1 MADIRLM
8 RPGAGEVQNIT
19 CAPEARFIF
28 DFPTDEATLSRSG
41 DNLVITFEDGA
52 TLQLENFYTAYSS
65 KNMPSFEVEGAEI
78 SGEDFF
84 TAMNE
89 PDLMPAAGPGGNAG
103 AQSNGNRFHSYV
115 NSELLGGLDRLGG
128 LDIGWNDG
136 GQDSELDGGGGGHV
150 DFGVTL
156 TGESGEVPD
165 PSIPV
170 IDDPTYPDQPGWDQ
184 TVTGRDV
191 LNVKESE
198 LDGAGSRSVDHG
210 SLLVDARDGVASIV
224 IDGVTVYEGTEPPV
238 LHADARVNTDEGY
251 LTNFRYSAATGR
263 LEYDY
268 VLTQA
273 TTEHKGEGKDSIA
286 HNFHVT
292 VTDTDGDTGTGL
304 ITVVIEDDVPLAAD
318 DAAGLEENES
328 VSGNVVTGEV
338 DTTGTEEGFVSV
350 GKDDYGADAPA
361 TTNGLVWNLD
371 SWGEKASYDAA
382 TETWTV
388 VTDYGT
394 ATLYADGSFKFE
406 ALKNAGLDEGVSAS
420 MNFDYTITDA
430 DGDSSSATLTV
441 TVTGDTQPVVTF
453 DKPGADSNAITVD
466 EALIPG
472 KGNAEHSD
480 SAAHAASGEGSFT
493 VNFKGESG
501 DVTLTYGKDESAQTV
516 TLRLEQGR
524 QTVAPSEGGNTL
536 IVNGVT
542 VTVTGAVYDA
552 ASREW
557 TVNYTYNLETG
568 QEHGND
574 ELIGDDDV
582 LSGTIDITV
591 KDDTDDTATGSLQVT
606 VHDDGPMVT
615 LVPTEYED
623 KNYFNTVSVSFG
635 ADNETG
641 VDSSL
646 AVKAYEVDADGQN
659 PRLITWTKGDGS
671 TSCGFDLSSLSQGE
685 WTSADGNIIVSRE
698 NGNFVFKIKEN
709 GTNADITVTATDA
722 DGDTDSKTLHLTAPD
737 SDSNEIIVDE
747 ALLSDGSI
755 VNSDKSAHAA
765 SGTGSFTVDLH
776 GEDGTVTLTYDTGE
790 NTGENTEKNLPTVTL
805 SLINN
810 DDFDLDSWLSS
821 KNMQDPM
828 RPNTFV
834 VNGVTV
840 TVTGATQQQD
850 DGPWQIEYTYELK
863 GEQAHTDKN
872 AVGAADD
879 LSGTIGITVTDATG
893 DTATGE
899 LTVTVHDD
907 GPVLNVLTE
916 SSSSDALNENTGP
929 FVVNLNGLHIG
940 ADMVNGTTPAKVTVA
955 VGGQTYAFTVSKITV
970 TDGYYYEFSPVQ
982 VEPDGSYT
990 PVFDSPVSITGNATN
1005 GYKLTYT
1012 RPATDKDDT
1021 TVKNY
1026 TFTVTVTDADG
1037 DSVSEN
1043 ITLTTKDRPDISFG
1057 TDKGRV
1063 EEAGVAGHFPA
1074 DGENANST
1082 VPGNDTASGTITL
1095 TDTDSAALTLTV
1107 TGNVQHTDNSETHD
1121 NTGDAQVS
1129 STSFGGN
1136 GFSLGTGGTLT
1147 LYLNADGELVT
1158 AAGLAENE
1166 DYYGTLTLDFSDGKT
1181 GSWNFTLNEGS
1192 DLVDSLKEGES
1203 FDITLNLTANDGTQN
1218 DRGYTSDEATLTI
1231 HIQGTN
1237 DMPVFTT
1244 ATANGKEF
1252 TVTTEHQVFGSV
1264 GDIVVTDEQQAPT
1277 DLATTIEGKLTATDP
1292 DDDNGAGSDV
1302 VADNHLIFTVTG
1314 LTGTDVGNVDA
1325 TGSYASYVSGSNY
1338 NNLVSRQ
1345 EGEVTSDSDDKGS
1358 FTQVTTTYGTLKV
1371 YADGSYTYT
1380 PTDTSKIG
1388 GDEYVIETFTVKVQD
1403 AHGSWDTQ
1411 TITITLRD
1419 EDNVITGGAEISQSL
1434 REEGVVGDDPS
1445 LGYTPGDDPNEH
1457 VTTQNG
1463 MAAPNNVLFT
1473 DADVN
1478 DSITLN
1484 FSNAVI
1490 TLPGKS
1496 TSTAITGVGTVT
1508 VGAFGS
1514 TSASTTLYLVA
1525 TKAGNTWDFSWS
1537 EANNGDVVGELVLSR
1552 GEHGEVTYSFAL
1564 DPANGIQTST
1574 DHDDNSG
1581 FLDQLDQGDVVNIE
1595 LPITARPEN
1604 DIDGSVVTST
1614 VDITITGTND
1624 RPLID
1629 SVVKV
1634 ENDGTETT
1642 ETELDTDDRGRSE
1655 VELDKTEI
1663 YDASSSDT
1671 SGDDSSSGDTS
1682 GHAPDFTG
1690 RVVAHDVDS
1699 DNGAG
1704 STEASGT
1711 EDNNLSFTLTGMTST
1726 GNASSIIGSTPVS
1739 EGSTDYVTIKTTY
1752 GTLTIDQ
1759 ATGKFTYTMDDPALE
1774 GGKPNAIME
1783 LGNGQS
1789 VTETYTVRVTDAH
1802 GSYSTT
1808 TITFTITGT
1817 NDRPILTSD
1826 ALEVHA
1832 AENNTPDITYH
1843 EDGVAHSTDQAE
1855 ASDPD
1860 KEDSVTFCFAT
1871 DKDAQTTAQS
1881 VDITAEQL
1889 LEAIK
1894 DTDNGA
1900 VFTSNGKNGDPD
1912 TLALLKA
1919 WLSANPTETVATL
1932 NITADGEL
1940 SLTLN
1945 QYSDFI
1951 EALNGEDSFTFDLSD
1966 ISNLQ
1971 VYAKDK
1977 GGLLSAESN
1986 DVKLVIHGTNDAYVV
2001 ISAQNP
2007 HVKES
2012 GVYREEGEIVG
2023 NTATTSQKGT
2033 DYGGEKE
2040 AAEGSFTLA
2049 GRDAGQVVFTV
2060 DGKSYE
2066 ETSTTL
2072 TKGESEFKVEFTTDT
2087 TSGDTA
2093 PSFMYVAGEY
2103 GYYKID
2109 LDSNMDADGTRTFTY
2124 EYHLYTESTPDEVK
2138 NLCIGADGNN
2148 DFADRLNAVNALP
2161 QGANVS
2167 DSVTIGV
2174 AVGEDT
2180 TDGVTLSAQV
2190 SGTNDKP
2197 VINGVEE
2204 VTTDTGKVALEET
2217 DTLDAL
2223 HDSKDSGMFFEPPS
2237 GEDGTGGP
2245 VLHIQVAEQNG
2256 YDFVGRI
2263 KGEDLDKAT
2272 EAAGGEDD
2280 GTHVVN
2286 YSFVL
2291 TDGSSQVWTI
2301 SKTDAG
2307 ESMAT
2312 SNYGYITIDNDG
2324 KFTLHLDE
2332 EAVKFLSEN
2341 KEFDLFQGLAVQCTD
2356 DLGATSQSVELHGTL
2371 LGKDDDATTTVVNP
2385 GMWENAQSAHDES
2398 RAPENPFPGSNG
2410 AGLVEHDSTQLKGYV
2425 TVHDPDTSDTIVQ
2438 KVTIKVADATYIVS
2452 FDDSGDVVS
2461 VADGDGDIL
2470 IDEDGKNVTTV
2481 QGDHGEFT
2489 FTFQDGDN
2497 NNEATLH
2504 YEYTVIDDEA
2514 LNKINA
2520 LNDGETYSVKYGSE
2534 KNPLPLENIKVSFIS
2549 QPENGVERPAGPA
2562 ATITI
2567 DVHGSNDAPEF
2578 TTVTIGDDKQT
2589 VTDDT
2594 SINGGEVGYQG
2605 SAEGVLDV
2613 IDPDDDKAVRPSE
2626 GGTTGGATGEGD
2638 GTDASGTGS
2647 TGGRLLQIGFLVYHD
2662 EEGNEVLV
2670 YGKTGTD
2677 GITEYYRM
2685 DGGEP
2690 LTDVT
2695 LAKLTFS
2702 QQADL
2707 EYGTIYVNDY
2717 GEYIYHR
2724 NPNASWPEG
2733 TKKESVFVT
2742 VMDQHGAMDSVEI
2755 DFTLTPA
2762 TGPGRLPD
2770 VSIEGVTMP
2779 GVTEPGENGE
2789 LVVAGEES
2797 GVVSSFDKNE
2807 EGQGGVEDIT
2817 LTVKCYKDDNG
2828 QYIPVY
2834 KDGNTWKTQ
2843 GGKVVT
2849 DADFTPTPIYGR
2861 LEETADGEYQW
2872 KYYTDKKF
2880 TTSVNADDMVSPSLD
2895 FRLSEIAEP
2904 AEHQT
2909 VYSLSTDYGTVYVD
2923 KETGELRFELD
2934 SRADAL
2940 NAGEVKEETVYL
2952 WVNGKTEEI
2961 TLTITGTGDPSEVTS
2976 TDVTADLSQ
2985 DVDHD
2990 DKVTSS
2996 AGTITIDDID
3006 NSDTVGIPASN
3017 EAFDTH
3023 TLTINNVQGNGA
3035 GGSVTVNGTS
3045 DNPTIIYVMK
3055 GLTADGK
3062 PGYVFTTTEPG
3073 DTTRDDYY
3081 GELAVWRTNND
3092 KYDYNFTAWA
3102 DTKAGKEIKPG
3113 DRLEFDFGVTVTDT
3127 SSKDSIQTTS
3137 DGSFTVT
3144 VVGKADAVEFE
3155 DDQAHINEE
3164 GMPGHVDDNG
3174 AFVPDGDAAS
3184 GALSVSGN
3192 LGVKDFDQSGYT
3204 VTASFNDSDYSSVVK
3219 GEYGTLILNNDG
3231 TYSYVLDYG
3240 KCQGLGEK
3248 DIVNDV
3254 FTVKVH
3260 NAAGDV
3266 EHYLTVNVHGVNDLP
3281 VVTVTPAL
3289 SVQEG
3294 LPSVEGKPNSDG
3306 TATGK
3311 VDAQDVDESD
3321 TLSFVIQGGDDKG
3334 NAVSVNTENGEATV
3348 YVVGER
3354 DEETGELTLSLS
3366 KTEPS
3371 DGSLVGTLTMD
3382 ASGNY
3387 TFTVADS
3394 AMAQS
3399 LNGGKSESITVNI
3412 GANDG
3417 HETVTK
3423 PVTITIHGTNEAPEV
3438 KTELQTSESTVMD
3451 TTPQDGSYS
3460 VTFTPAAPAT
3470 GEDGDGY
3477 TVTDADWGDELTYTF
3492 EQGGRYFT
3500 SSDAVISINDKE
3512 YPVSLSIDPDGTITM
3527 TYDEA
3532 VKDAIDALGKGET
3545 ATLNTEKSPI
3555 NLVVQDGFGGKTS
3568 SPLTLSVSGE
3578 NDDVVIHADQPTANI
3593 EIVDNVSPL
3602 PEGSFTFTD
3611 VDVND
3616 THTVALPK
3624 TVQVTLPGEE
3634 TAEATVENGVVKLGE
3649 IELGTIKINSV
3660 QDPADGKPGQVFY
3673 TFNPSREYLTSLGE
3687 GETTQ
3692 LDLMFTVS
3700 DANGLEDTTSVS
3712 VTLTGSNDVV
3722 SIDDDQSNLI
3732 QNDNGTYTGSLVFSD
3747 KDVSDTHTVT
3757 FEGLYA
3763 SEKGREG
3770 DALSVNPADLSEDS
3784 SVPVYDAEGVKIGTM
3799 KFDFVEGNN
3808 NQGNKLSYTFTPA
3821 DDLNSLTVG
3830 ENNVK
3835 FTVLVSDGEVTDS
3848 HSESLT
3854 LTNANDA
3861 VVIADGQLEGV
3872 TIDSA
3877 DKSAG
3882 GSFTFTDADVKDTH
3896 TVSSSVQV
3904 KLPDSEEAVSAQ
3916 VDGNGVV
3923 KLENG
3928 TVLGTLEVTRN
3939 NDSTGGE
3946 TGQVSY
3952 TFKPSSDYLT
3962 SLGKGESTQLDLTFS
3977 VSDGHTS
3984 KETTPVS
3991 VTLTGSND
3999 AVSISSGESSLT
4011 PNDDGTYTGS
4021 LVFSDKDVSDT
4032 HTVTFDKLFV
4042 GGDGDE
4048 HKPLSVNTADLSEN
4062 SSVSVYDEDGVLIGS
4077 MQFEFTK
4084 GDNNQNNKLSYT
4096 FTPVDPNS
4104 LPVGDHNVVFTV
4116 SVADES
4122 GTTDQVDEPYTITI
4136 TNENDEVNI
4145 SSGESSLTPNEDGA
4159 YTGSL
4164 VFSDADV
4171 TDTHTVTFEGL
4182 YGNGGEGES
4191 LKPLSVNTANLSDV
4205 DVYNA
4210 NGDPIGKMQFTFTK
4224 GENDTNTLSYTFNP
4238 EKLTENLSVEVSVS
4252 DGHKT
4257 ETAPTVNVTFN
4268 KPEKVEVSDVTEGSG
4283 DGSEAEEEQARVEQE
4298 NGLLTAAMVVSGLN
4312 GVLDASFDEPLFDAQ
4327 TDAPDVPEGQD
4338 VFAVD
4343 SLVLPDAPDAPAFA
4357 VADASA
4363 EHAAPQMFSL
4373 HADPAIPEATMHESA
4388 ADAPEASPADD
4399 ASSDA
4404 PDLISL
4410 LADNDPG
4417 TPEHGFLFGAPEGDV
4432 FSGSDGNDYMVGG
4445 EGSDAV
4451 MAGDGNDIVVY
4462 DGNDYLIDG
4471 GSGIDFIVSND
4482 DSLSLNKLLTESGR
4496 DGHTGPIV
4504 NGVEVL
4510 IKGDDA
4516 LSLTSMD
4523 QLSKDYGVTIGHD
4536 AQGNETLTLN
4546 ADQWH
4551 ANADGSFD
4559 YVGQPNVDLT
4569 LETSLTPVTHDD
4581 AADAAVQQQ
4590 VFILQNTQ
4598 G

>member
-318 DAAGLEENES
+318 DAAGLEENEI

-350 GKDDYGADAPA
+350 GKDDYGADAAAP
-361 TTNGLVWNLD
+361 TNGLVWNLD

-394 ATLYADGSFKFE
+394 ATLHADGSFTFD

-466 EALIPG
+466 EALLPG
-472 KGNAEHSD
+472 GNAGHSD
-480 SAAHAASGEGSFT
+480 SDAHEPEGEGSFT

-524 QTVAPSEGGNTL
+524 QEVVLSEDNTL

-552 ASREW
+552 ASGEW
-557 TVNYTYNLETG
+557 IVNYTYNLAAG
-568 QEHGND
+568 QDHGND
-574 ELIGDDDV
+574 KLIGDDDV

-635 ADNETG
+635 ADNDTD
-641 VDSSL
+641 DSSL

-671 TSCGFDLSSLSQGE
+671 TTTDLSSLSQGE
-685 WTSADGNIIVSRE
+685 WTSVDGNIIVSRE

-790 NTGENTEKNLPTVTL
+790 TTGENTEKNLPTVTL

-828 RPNTFV
+828 LPNTFV
-834 VNGVTV
+834 VKGVTV
-840 TVTGATQQQD
+840 TVTGATQQQPN
-850 DGPWQIEYTYELK
+850 GPWQIEYSYVLN
-863 GEQAHTDKN
+863 GEQAHPL
-872 AVGAADD
+872 GASDNDGGKIGADD
-879 LSGTIGITVTDATG
+879 SVSDSIGIRVTDATG
-893 DTATGE
+893 DTATGS

-907 GPVLNVLTE
+907 GPVLNGLSNSTGA
-916 SSSSDALNENTGP
+916 DAMLNESTGP
-929 FVVNLNGLHIG
+929 FVVSLDGFHTG

-955 VGGQTYAFTVSKITV
+955 VGGQTYTFTVSSGTH
-970 TDGYYYEFSPVQ
+970 GYVF
-982 VEPDGSYT
+982 T
-990 PVFDSPVSITGNATN
+990 PVAGQGNAVSIEHGEN
-1005 GYKLTYT
+1005 GYELHYT
-1012 RPATDKDDT
+1012 RPEGDVQSSGTSS
-1021 TVKNY
+1021 Y

-1057 TDKGRV
+1057 TTDDSVK
-1063 EEAGVAGHFPA
+1063 EAGVEGCEVPA
-1074 DGENANST
+1074 ESTSPDDPNAEVSGD
-1082 VPGNDTASGTITL
+1082 PEASGTITL
-1095 TDTDSAALTLTV
+1095 TDTDSTALTLTV
-1107 TGNVQHTDNSETHD
+1107 TGSVQHTDGHASGLPTPSL
-1121 NTGDAQVS
+1121 T
-1129 STSFGGN
+1129 TWN
-1136 GFSLGTGGTLT
+1136 GTTLSVAASRGGTLT

-1158 AAGLAENE
+1158 SQPS

-1181 GSWNFTLNEGS
+1181 GNWNFMLNEGS

-1203 FDITLNLTANDGTQN
+1203 FDITLKLKATDADDYSST
-1218 DRGYTSDEATLTI
+1218 EAALTI

-1237 DMPVFTT
+1237 DMPVFTS
-1244 ATANGKEF
+1244 E
-1252 TVTTEHQVFGSV
+1252 VTSV
-1264 GDIVVTDEQQAPT
+1264 GDIVVTDTVGGVDNVPNSISGT
-1277 DLATTIEGKLTATDP
+1277 LKATDA
-1292 DDDNGAGSDV
+1292 DADNGAGSDIASV
-1302 VADNHLIFTVTG
+1302 NDLTFTVAG
-1314 LTGTDVGNVDA
+1314 FNADASAVGKVSVGED
-1325 TGSYASYVSGSNY
+1325 GKISYTPYGESSAGWH
-1338 NNLVSRQ
+1338 NLVS
-1345 EGEVTSDSDDKGS
+1345 TSGTVKGPETDADGRKYTS
-1358 FTQVTTTYGTLKV
+1358 VTTQYGTLKV
-1371 YADGSYTYT
+1371 YTDGSYTYT
-1380 PTDTSKIG
+1380 PKDTSKIG
-1388 GDEYVIETFTVKVQD
+1388 GDEYVTETFVVRVTD
-1403 AHGSWDTQ
+1403 AHGSFSEK

-1419 EDNVITGGAEISQSL
+1419 ENNGITGGAEISQSL

-1445 LGYTPGDDPNEH
+1445 LGAPSKGANIYVPRSDGTAVNEG
-1457 VTTQNG
+1457 TTV
-1463 MAAPNNVLFT
+1463 PNNVLFT

-1478 DSITLN
+1478 DTVTLTIGGTDVSIRLAGGE
-1484 FSNAVI
+1484 FAS
-1490 TLPGKS
+1490 S
-1496 TSTAITGVGTVT
+1496 VGSIAEHSVT
-1508 VGAFGS
+1508 VGIVGS
-1514 TSASTTLYLVA
+1514 SSTVLYLVA
-1525 TKAGNTWDFSWS
+1525 TETSDGKWNFSWKGTTTT
-1537 EANNGDVVGELVLSR
+1537 NDDVVGKLTLSR
-1552 GEHGEVTYSFAL
+1552 EIDGDVSYSFAL
-1564 DPANGIQTST
+1564 DPKNTNKNIVS
-1574 DHDDNSG
+1574 DNSD
-1581 FLDQLDQGDVVNIE
+1581 FLDQLAQGDTVNIN
-1595 LPITARPEN
+1595 LGFTAGEA
-1604 DIDGSVVTST
+1604 TSH
-1614 VDITITGTND
+1614 VDLTITGTND
-1624 RPLID
+1624 QPVID
-1629 SVVKV
+1629 RVVKSG
-1634 ENDGTETT
+1634 ESGETT
-1642 ETELDTDDRGRSE
+1642 VNGG
-1655 VELDKTEI
+1655 KFGAIITEI
-1663 YDASSSDT
+1663 YGESQGNDADIS
-1671 SGDDSSSGDTS
+1671 
-1682 GHAPDFTG
+1682 G

-1704 STEASGT
+1704 STDGEGNA
-1711 EDNNLSFTLTGMTST
+1711 DNRLSFTVTTKPS
-1726 GNASSIIGSTPVS
+1726 GSTENHSSAP
-1739 EGSTDYVTIKTTY
+1739 E
-1752 GTLTIDQ
+1752 GTLTTIETAYGKLIINQD
-1759 ATGKFTYTMDDPALE
+1759 TGEFTYTMDDPELVD
-1774 GGKPNAIME
+1774 GKPNAIMA

-1808 TITFTITGT
+1808 TITFTIRGT
-1817 NDRPILTSD
+1817 NDRPILTSET
-1826 ALEVHA
+1826 LEVHA

-1843 EDGVAHSTDQAE
+1843 EDEVDHSTDQAH

-1860 KEDSVTFCFAT
+1860 VNDAAPTFCFALGNNDGSVT
-1871 DKDAQTTAQS
+1871 DPTQS
-1881 VDITAEQL
+1881 VAITAGEL
-1889 LEAIK
+1889 LSAVESKAEIF
-1894 DTDNGA
+1894 NGQ
-1900 VFTSNGKNGDPD
+1900 SS
-1912 TLALLKA
+1912 TLEILKA
-1919 WLSANPTETVATL
+1919 WLESAPEGETVATL
-1932 NITADGEL
+1932 NITADGKL

-1945 QYSDFI
+1945 QNSDFI
-1951 EALNGEDSFTFDLSD
+1951 EALNGEDSFTFNLSD

-1977 GGLLSAESN
+1977 GGLYSSASN
-1986 DVKLVIHGTNDAYVV
+1986 DVKLVIHGTDDAYVV
-2001 ISAQNP
+2001 TSAQNP

-2012 GVYREEGEIVG
+2012 GVYREKGQKDG
-2023 NTATTSQKGT
+2023 NTETIPDSGT
-2033 DYGGEKE
+2033 AYGQEKDS
-2040 AAEGSFTLA
+2040 AAGSFTLA

-2060 DGKSYE
+2060 KNNSYSE
-2066 ETSTTL
+2066 HSTTL
-2072 TKGESEFKVEFTTDT
+2072 TQGTAAVSDDVSVTF
-2087 TSGDTA
+2087 GDSSSATV
-2093 PSFMYVAGEY
+2093 MYVAGAY
-2103 GYYKID
+2103 GYYEIS
-2109 LDSNMDADGTRTFTY
+2109 LDSTMDAAGTRTFTY
-2124 EYHLYTESTPDEVK
+2124 EYHLYSGEYEELPEEVQSLLGTK
-2138 NLCIGADGNN
+2138 ETFSELLKD
-2148 DFADRLNAVNALP
+2148 VNALP

-2167 DSVTIGV
+2167 DSVTIDVTIG
-2174 AVGEDT
+2174 T
-2180 TDGVTLSAQV
+2180 TSSKFNLQASV
-2190 SGTNDKP
+2190 SGTNDRPEINELAVANPKNSDEVALGLGEP
-2197 VINGVEE
+2197 AEGSNSFMSLDGDTLSIQVDSDDGDTFVGSVVGIDPDQTNGSNAEGTRVINYSFTIAE
-2204 VTTDTGKVALEET
+2204 
-2217 DTLDAL
+2217 
-2223 HDSKDSGMFFEPPS
+2223 S
-2237 GEDGTGGP
+2237 GTGG
-2245 VLHIQVAEQNG
+2245 
-2256 YDFVGRI
+2256 
-2263 KGEDLDKAT
+2263 T
-2272 EAAGGEDD
+2272 
-2280 GTHVVN
+2280 
-2286 YSFVL
+2286 
-2291 TDGSSQVWTI
+2291 QVWTL
-2301 SKTDAG
+2301 SDDGQTLSS
-2307 ESMAT
+2307 E
-2312 SNYGYITIDNDG
+2312 YGHITIDNSG
-2324 KFTLHLDE
+2324 RFTLHINQ
-2332 EAVKFLSEN
+2332 EAIKSLGDGVELKDIFN
-2341 KEFDLFQGLAVQCTD
+2341 GLYVQCTD
-2356 DLGATSQSVELHGTL
+2356 DLGATSNRVELSGTL
-2371 LGKDDDATTTVVNP
+2371 LGRNDSAYLVSNTNN
-2385 GMWENAQSAHDES
+2385 GLWEADHSAHDNSLPPTAE
-2398 RAPENPFPGSNG
+2398 RPGG
-2410 AGLVEHDSTQLKGYV
+2410 AGIVEHSSSQLKGSLK
-2425 TVHDPDTSDTIVQ
+2425 VHDPDSSDTFDRS
-2438 KVTIKVADATYIVS
+2438 VTVTV
-2452 FDDSGDVVS
+2452 
-2461 VADGDGDIL
+2461 DG
-2470 IDEDGKNVTTV
+2470 NRYTVTF
-2481 QGDHGEFT
+2481 GDHGSVISVNNADGNPVTDVNGNPVIPGEHGT
-2489 FTFQDGDN
+2489 FGGLRLEITDN
-2497 NNEATLH
+2497 NATLH
-2504 YEYTVIDDEA
+2504 YEYTVTDAAAKED
-2514 LNKINA
+2514 INA
-2520 LNDGETYSVKYGSE
+2520 LNDGETYKDIYGSD
-2534 KNPLPLENIKVSFIS
+2534 LEDMTVSFTS
-2549 QPENGVERPAGPA
+2549 KNGDAVTG
-2562 ATITI
+2562 TLDTHITV
-2567 DVHGSNDAPEF
+2567 DVHGSNDAPVIKA
-2578 TTVTIGDDKQT
+2578 VTIGGTEID
-2589 VTDDT
+2589 VTDNGA
-2594 SINGGEVGYQG
+2594 INGGEVGYQG
-2605 SAEGVLDV
+2605 SAEGVITV
-2613 IDPDDDKAVRPSE
+2613 FDPDDDKAVRPSE
-2626 GGTTGGATGEGD
+2626 GDTTGGT
-2638 GTDASGTGS
+2638 SGTGA
-2647 TGGRLLQIGFLVYHD
+2647 TDGRLLQIGFLVYHD
-2662 EEGNEVLV
+2662 GQGNEVLV

-2677 GITEYYRM
+2677 GITRYYRM
-2685 DGGEP
+2685 DGGNLP
-2690 LTDVT
+2690 DNVT
-2695 LAKLTFS
+2695 LADLTFS

-2707 EYGTIYVNDY
+2707 AYGTIYVNDY
-2717 GEYIYHR
+2717 GEYIYSR
-2724 NPNASWPEG
+2724 NPNDTDASI
-2733 TKKESVFVT
+2733 ESVYVT
-2742 VMDQHGAMDSVEI
+2742 VKDQHGAMDSVKIE
-2755 DFTLTPA
+2755 FTNA
-2762 TGPGRLPD
+2762 EVIGDGGHLPD
-2770 VSIEGVTMP
+2770 VSISDVDVP
-2779 GVTEPGENGE
+2779 NLTEPSPDGG

-2797 GVVSSFDKNE
+2797 GVASSFD
-2807 EGQGGVEDIT
+2807 EGGNPGTLIVQCWQDGG
-2817 LTVKCYKDDNG
+2817 K
-2828 QYIPVY
+2828 YIPVY

-2843 GGKVVT
+2843 GGDTVE
-2849 DADFTPTPIYGR
+2849 ASGFEPTPIYAR
-2861 LEETADGEYQW
+2861 LENVNGEYQW
-2872 KYYTDKKF
+2872 KYYTDEEF
-2880 TTSVNADDMVSPSLD
+2880 TTSVDANDMVSPSLD
-2895 FRLSEIAEP
+2895 FRLTDDTENA
-2904 AEHQT
+2904 T
-2909 VYSLSTDYGTVYVD
+2909 FDNGVYSLSTDYGTVYVNKD
-2923 KETGELRFELD
+2923 TGELRFELD

-2940 NAGEVKEETVYL
+2940 SAGEVKEETVYL
-2952 WVNGKTEEI
+2952 WVNGKKQSV
-2961 TLTITGTGDPSEVTS
+2961 TLQVTGTGDASEVTS
-2976 TDVTADLSQ
+2976 TDLTAALAQADE
-2985 DVDHD
+2985 DGHVRVAD
-2990 DKVTSS
+2990 
-2996 AGTITIDDID
+2996 GTITVADID
-3006 NSDTVGIPASN
+3006 KNDEHNLVITGVDGQPIPVGDSG
-3017 EAFDTH
+3017 D
-3023 TLTINNVQGNGA
+3023 V
-3035 GGSVTVNGTS
+3035 V
-3045 DNPTIIYVMK
+3045 IYVMRDAN
-3055 GLTADGK
+3055 GSV
-3062 PGYVFTTTEPG
+3062 YYTTRQPG
-3073 DTTRDDYY
+3073 DNEQDCY
-3081 GELAVWRTNND
+3081 GKLTVSKTSDGNYSYSFD
-3092 KYDYNFTAWA
+3092 AWA

-3113 DRLEFDFGVTVTDT
+3113 HEKNFVFNVQVTD
-3127 SSKDSIQTTS
+3127 DSPEAEGDRESAFHDKTTS

-3144 VVGKADAVEFE
+3144 VVGKADAVEF
-3155 DDQAHINEE
+3155 DDSQAHINEE
-3164 GMPGHVDDNG
+3164 GVPGTVDEEGNVSFPG
-3174 AFVPDGDAAS
+3174 TAS

-3204 VTASFNDSDYSSVVK
+3204 VTASVNGSDYSSVVK
-3219 GEYGTLILNNDG
+3219 GQYGTLILNDDG

-3260 NAAGDV
+3260 NSAEDV
-3266 EHYLTVNVHGVNDLP
+3266 THTLTVTVHGVNDLP

-3294 LPSVEGKPNSDG
+3294 LPSVEGKPNSGG

-3321 TLSFVIQGGDDKG
+3321 TLSYGIMVDGEFVVAQPGAEGSSD
-3334 NAVSVNTENGEATV
+3334 APATV
-3348 YVVGER
+3348 YVVGTWG
-3354 DEETGELTLSLS
+3354 DDGELTLS
-3366 KTEPS
+3366 TTTQAP
-3371 DGSLVGTLTMD
+3371 DAQSLVGTLTMN
-3382 ASGNY
+3382 ASGEY

-3423 PVTITIHGTNEAPEV
+3423 PVTITIHGTNEAPEIESAL
-3438 KTELQTSESTVMD
+3438 TTSESTV
-3451 TTPQDGSYS
+3451 TTATEEGDSYS
-3460 VTFTPAAPAT
+3460 VTFSPAAPEA
-3470 GEDGDGY
+3470 GEVDDGY
-3477 TVTDADWGDELTYTF
+3477 TVTDADWGDTLTYTF

-3500 SSDAVISINDKE
+3500 SSDAVISINGKD
-3512 YPVSLSIDPDGTITM
+3512 YTVSLSIGADGTITM
-3527 TYDEA
+3527 TYDDD
-3532 VKDAIDALGKGET
+3532 VKNAIDALGEGET
-3545 ATLNTEKSPI
+3545 AKLTSQI

-3568 SPLTLSVSGE
+3568 SPLTISVSGE
-3578 NDDVVIHADQPTANI
+3578 NDAVVITADQNTANI
-3593 EIVDNVSPL
+3593 EIVDGATSL

-3616 THTVALPK
+3616 KHTVTLPTQ
-3624 TVQVTLPGEE
+3624 TVQVMLPNGE
-3634 TAEATVENGVVKLGE
+3634 TAQATVENGVVTLNDDAKTV
-3649 IELGTIKINSV
+3649 LGTLKIYPV
-3660 QDPADGKPGQVFY
+3660 QEPANGESGKVTY
-3673 TFNPSREYLTSLGE
+3673 TFEPISEYLTGLGT
-3687 GETTQ
+3687 GEEVK
-3692 LDLMFTVS
+3692 LDLTFTVTELN
-3700 DANGLEDTTSVS
+3700 NGVTVNTMDQAVTI
-3712 VTLTGSNDVV
+3712 TLTGSNDEVII
-3722 SIDDDQSNLI
+3722 S
-3732 QNDNGTYTGSLVFSD
+3732 SD
-3747 KDVSDTHTVT
+3747 
-3757 FEGLYA
+3757 
-3763 SEKGREG
+3763 
-3770 DALSVNPADLSEDS
+3770 
-3784 SVPVYDAEGVKIGTM
+3784 
-3799 KFDFVEGNN
+3799 
-3808 NQGNKLSYTFTPA
+3808 
-3821 DDLNSLTVG
+3821 
-3830 ENNVK
+3830 
-3835 FTVLVSDGEVTDS
+3835 
-3848 HSESLT
+3848 EST
-3854 LTNANDA
+3854 LTP
-3861 VVIADGQLEGV
+3861 
-3872 TIDSA
+3872 
-3877 DKSAG
+3877 DKNG
-3882 GSFTFTDADVKDTH
+3882 EYQGSFTFTDADVKDTH
-3896 TVSSSVQV
+3896 SVSSSVQV

-3916 VDGNGVV
+3916 VADNGVV
-3923 KLENG
+3923 TLDG

-3962 SLGKGESTQLDLTFS
+3962 SLGKGESTQLDLVFT
-3977 VSDGHTS
+3977 VSDGNGSEKTTS
-3984 KETTPVS
+3984 VS
-3991 VTLTGSND
+3991 VTLEGSND
-3999 AVSISSGESSLT
+3999 AVSISSDNFSTT
-4011 PNDDGTYTGS
+4011 PNEDGVYTGS

-4032 HTVTFDKLFV
+4032 HTVTFKGLYGN
-4042 GGDGDE
+4042 GGE
-4048 HKPLSVNTADLSEN
+4048 SKAFLSVDT
-4062 SSVSVYDEDGVLIGS
+4062 SSMPTDAVSVYDEDGVLIGT
-4077 MQFEFTK
+4077 MGFTFTK
-4084 GDNNQNNKLSYT
+4084 GENNQNNELTYT

-4104 LPVGDHNVVFTV
+4104 LPVGDHSVNFTV
-4116 SVADES
+4116 SVDDGNES
-4122 GTTDQVDEPYTITI
+4122 TDSVDEPYTITI

-4145 SSGESSLTPNEDGA
+4145 SSDDASLTPNNRVYE
-4159 YTGSL
+4159 GSL

-4182 YGNGGEGES
+4182 YGSENGTA
-4191 LKPLSVNTANLSDV
+4191 LSVNTAELSETSSSV
-4205 DVYNA
+4205 EVYNA
-4210 NGDPIGKMQFTFTK
+4210 EGGKIGTMEFDFVEGSNNQGNELTYTFTPDA
-4224 GENDTNTLSYTFNP
+4224 E
-4238 EKLTENLSVEVSVS
+4238 LTENLSAEVSVS
-4252 DGHKT
+4252 DGHET
-4257 ETAPTVNVTFN
+4257 EAAPAPTVNVTFN
-4268 KPEKVEVSDVTEGSG
+4268 KPDVPEGSG
-4283 DGSEAEEEQARVEQE
+4283 DGSEAEEEQTRMNQE

-4312 GVLDASFDEPLFDAQ
+4312 GVLDASFDAPLFDAQ

-4388 ADAPEASPADD
+4388 VDVPEASPADD

-4410 LADNDPG
+4410 LADSDPG

-4432 FSGSDGNDYMVGG
+4432 FSGSDGNDYMAGG
-4445 EGSDAV
+4445 DGSDAV

-4551 ANADGSFD
+4551 ANGDGSFD
-4559 YVGQPNVDLT
+4559 YVGQPGVDLT

>member
-224 IDGVTVYEGTEPPV
+224 IDGVMVYEGTEPPV

-318 DAAGLEENES
+318 DAAGLEENEI

-338 DTTGTEEGFVSV
+338 DTSGTVEGFVSV
-350 GKDDYGADAPA
+350 GTDDYGADAAAP
-361 TTNGLVWNLD
+361 TDGLVWNLD

-388 VTDYGT
+388 TTDYGT
-394 ATLYADGSFKFE
+394 ATLHADGSFTFD

-466 EALIPG
+466 EALLPG
-472 KGNAEHSD
+472 GNAGHSD
-480 SAAHAASGEGSFT
+480 SDAHEPEGEGSFT

-516 TLRLEQGR
+516 TLRLEQSQ

-542 VTVTGAVYDA
+542 VTVTGAEQQSDG
-552 ASREW
+552 SW
-557 TVNYTYNLETG
+557 TVNYTYNLAAG
-568 QEHGND
+568 QNHGND
-574 ELIGDDDV
+574 ERIGDDDV

-641 VDSSL
+641 GDSSL
-646 AVKAYEVDADGQN
+646 AVYAEDAAGN
-659 PRLITWTKGDGS
+659 VIEWTKVEDGTTGGS
-671 TSCGFDLSSLSQGE
+671 GSISRGSDLSRLPQGE
-685 WTSADGNIIVSRE
+685 SWTNGNIIVSRE

-709 GTNADITVTATDA
+709 GTNADIKVTATDA
-722 DGDTDSKTLHLTAPD
+722 DGDTDSKPLHLTAPD
-737 SDSNEIIVDE
+737 SGSSTIIVDE
-747 ALLSDGSI
+747 ALLSDGSGS
-755 VNSDKSAHAA
+755 VEQGGHGDGHAA
-765 SGTGSFTVDLH
+765 SGDTCTGSFTVDLH
-776 GEDGTVTLTYDTGE
+776 GEDGTVTLTYGTGE
-790 NTGENTEKNLPTVTL
+790 NAPTVTV
-805 SLINN
+805 SLINGVTFSN
-810 DDFDLDSWLSS
+810 DWLSNN
-821 KNMQDPM
+821 K
-828 RPNTFV
+828 TLT

-840 TVTGATQQQD
+840 EVTGATQQQPN
-850 DGPWQIEYTYELK
+850 GPWQIEYTYELK
-863 GEQAHTDKN
+863 GEQAHPL
-872 AVGAADD
+872 GASDNDGGKIGADD
-879 LSGTIGITVTDATG
+879 PVSDTIDITVTDATG

-929 FVVNLNGLHIG
+929 FVVNLNGFHTG

-955 VGGQTYAFTVSKITV
+955 VGGQTYTFTVSKITV
-970 TDGYYYEFSPVQ
+970 TDGYYYEF
-982 VEPDGSYT
+982 T
-990 PVFDSPVSITGNATN
+990 PEAGQDAAVSIEHGEN
-1005 GYKLTYT
+1005 GYELYYT
-1012 RPATDKDDT
+1012 RPEADKDDT

-1057 TDKGRV
+1057 DDLGSGRV
-1063 EEAGVAGHFPA
+1063 QEAGVEGCATPVDSTTPTNPNADVRGELAAG
-1074 DGENANST
+1074 
-1082 VPGNDTASGTITL
+1082 GTIKL
-1095 TDTDSAALTLTV
+1095 TDTDSDELTLTV
-1107 TGNVQHTDNSETHD
+1107 TGSVKHTPGESSEEESVP
-1121 NTGDAQVS
+1121 DAVS
-1129 STSFGGN
+1129 KATLSVAASSGGM
-1136 GFSLGTGGTLT
+1136 LT
-1147 LYLNADGELVT
+1147 LYLDADGKLVTETELV
-1158 AAGLAENE
+1158 ENE
-1166 DYYGTLTLDFSDGKT
+1166 DYYGTLTLDFSEGKE
-1181 GSWNFTLNEGS
+1181 GEWKFDLADNALVNSLN
-1192 DLVDSLKEGES
+1192 EGES
-1203 FDITLNLTANDGTQN
+1203 FDITLKLKANDKQSDGTQ
-1218 DRGYTSDEATLTI
+1218 DDPGYTSTEAALTI

-1244 ATANGKEF
+1244 ATANGKPLSI
-1252 TVTTEHQVFGSV
+1252 TEDKGFSSV
-1264 GDIVVTDEQQAPT
+1264 GDIEVTDGKNDGGESSGV
-1277 DLATTIEGKLTATDP
+1277 DVSSKIEGKLYAKDP
-1292 DDDNGAGSDV
+1292 DDDNGGGDPDASENG
-1302 VADNHLIFTVTG
+1302 LTFTVTG
-1314 LTGTDVGNVDA
+1314 FNADASAAGTVSMGTDGKI
-1325 TGSYASYVSGSNY
+1325 SYQPYDTSSADWL
-1338 NNLVSRQ
+1338 NLVSNSGIVKGPETDDNGRY
-1345 EGEVTSDSDDKGS
+1345 TS
-1358 FTQVTTTYGTLKV
+1358 VTTQYGTLKV
-1371 YADGSYTYT
+1371 YTDGSYTYT

-1388 GDEYVIETFTVKVQD
+1388 GDEYVTETFTVKVQD
-1403 AHGSWDTQ
+1403 AHGSFSEQ

-1419 EDNVITGGAEISQSL
+1419 EDNGITGGAEISQSL
-1434 REEGVVGDDPS
+1434 REEGVVGDDES
-1445 LGYTPGDDPNEH
+1445 LGYNPGDDPNEH
-1457 VTTQNG
+1457 VPTQNG
-1463 MAAPNNVLFT
+1463 TAAPNNVLFT

-1478 DSITLN
+1478 D
-1484 FSNAVI
+1484 
-1490 TLPGKS
+1490 
-1496 TSTAITGVGTVT
+1496 TVT
-1508 VGAFGS
+1508 LTFKGATIQLPNQGQAIAIGGIGTETGENSISLGAAGS
-1514 TSASTTLYLVA
+1514 RVMLYLVA
-1525 TKAGNTWDFSWS
+1525 TETNNGTWSFSWS
-1537 EANNGDVVGELVLSR
+1537 TDNNGDVVGKLTLSR
-1552 GEHGEVTYSFAL
+1552 GKNGDVTYSFAL
-1564 DPANGIQTST
+1564 DPNNKLSNTAT
-1574 DHDDNSG
+1574 DNSG
-1581 FLDQLDQGDVVNIE
+1581 FLDQLDQGDVVNID
-1595 LPITARPEN
+1595 LDLSAQGADSSVTAER
-1604 DIDGSVVTST
+1604 GLTL
-1614 VDITITGTND
+1614 TITGTND

-1642 ETELDTDDRGRSE
+1642 ETELDTDDQGRSD

-1671 SGDDSSSGDTS
+1671 SGDDSSSGETS
-1682 GHAPDFTG
+1682 DHAPDFTG

-1704 STEASGT
+1704 STEASGS
-1711 EDNNLSFTLTGMTST
+1711 EDNDLSFTLMDGTLTEVN
-1726 GNASSIIGSTPVS
+1726 GNKSPIDFS
-1739 EGSTDYVTIKTTY
+1739 EAGKAVTTENQYLEGYTTIETTY

-1759 ATGKFTYTMDDPALE
+1759 DTGEFTYTMDDPALE
-1774 GGKPNAIME
+1774 GGKPNAIMA
-1783 LGNGQS
+1783 LGDGQS

-1808 TITFTITGT
+1808 KITLTITGT

-1832 AENNTPDITYH
+1832 AENNTPDTNYH
-1843 EDGVAHSTDQAE
+1843 TDDLSTDWAH

-1860 KEDSVTFCFAT
+1860 KEDSVTFCFAENNNA
-1871 DKDAQTTAQS
+1871 DAEGQFQS

-1889 LEAIK
+1889 LEAINK
-1894 DTDNGA
+1894 NAEDESDGA

-1919 WLSANPTETVATL
+1919 WLSANPTEVVATL

-2001 ISAQNP
+2001 TSSGSPQ
-2007 HVKES
+2007 VKES
-2012 GVYREEGEIVG
+2012 GVYKGNDADGHLSGDLPTEGHPG
-2023 NTATTSQKGT
+2023 TA
-2033 DYGGEKE
+2033 YGQEQDS
-2040 AAEGSFTLA
+2040 ASGSFALA

-2060 DGKSYE
+2060 AGKSYE

-2072 TKGESEFKVEFTTDT
+2072 TKGDSVKKVEFTTDT
-2087 TSGDTA
+2087 SSGDTA

-2124 EYHLYTESTPDEVK
+2124 EYHLYTDSTPEEVRE
-2138 NLCIGADGNN
+2138 LCINAEGEN
-2148 DFADRLNAVNALP
+2148 DFTDRLNAVNALP

-2197 VINGVEE
+2197 VINGVEK
-2204 VTTDTGKVALEET
+2204 VTADTGKVALEESE
-2217 DTLDAL
+2217 TLTAL
-2223 HDSKDSGMFFEPPS
+2223 HDSKDSGMFFQQSS
-2237 GEDGTGGP
+2237 GEDGTDGP
-2245 VLHIQVAEQNG
+2245 VLHIQVAEKDG

-2263 KGEDLDKAT
+2263 DGT
-2272 EAAGGEDD
+2272 ENDSSIIAGGTEYSD
-2280 GTHVVN
+2280 GTTIVN
-2286 YSFVL
+2286 YVFVL
-2291 TDGSSQVWTI
+2291 DEVSSQVWTI
-2301 SKTDAG
+2301 SKSDDGSTT
-2307 ESMAT
+2307 AT
-2312 SNYGYITIDNDG
+2312 SDYGYITIDADG
-2324 KFTLHLDE
+2324 TFTLHIDAD
-2332 EAVKFLSEN
+2332 AVKDLGQDLPFNL
-2341 KEFDLFQGLAVQCTD
+2341 FDGLKVQCVD
-2356 DLGATSQSVELHGTL
+2356 DLGATSQEVDLHGTL
-2371 LGKDDDATTTVVNP
+2371 LGRDDAATTTVVNP

-2398 RAPENPFPGSNG
+2398 RAPENPFSESSTG
-2410 AGLVEHDSTQLKGYV
+2410 AGLVEDDNKTQLKGSIRIDDPDSTDRIAREV
-2425 TVHDPDTSDTIVQ
+2425 TV
-2438 KVTIKVADATYIVS
+2438 KVGDNTYTVA
-2452 FDDSGDVVS
+2452 FDENGQVVS
-2461 VADGDGDIL
+2461 VDG
-2470 IDEDGKNVTTV
+2470 EKSTTV
-2481 QGDHGEFT
+2481 QGAHGTFT
-2489 FTFQDGDN
+2489 FTFQY
-2497 NNEATLH
+2497 NEGKTNSATLH
-2504 YEYTVIDDEA
+2504 YTYVVNEDDETVRTE
-2514 LNKINA
+2514 INE

-2534 KNPLPLENIKVSFIS
+2534 KNPLPLENIKVSFTS
-2549 QPENGVERPAGPA
+2549 QHKTGEDNDGTPVYAEQGTSSDAHL
-2562 ATITI
+2562 TI
-2567 DVHGSNDAPEF
+2567 DVHGSNDAPVITQVQVGTAVFDEGAADDSLNPSEN
-2578 TTVTIGDDKQT
+2578 TEDSNGLSGGTVSYHGSATGTITASDVDNLPAPVGNTDQKGGVQYLRFGFLLY
-2589 VTDDT
+2589 TDD
-2594 SINGGEVGYQG
+2594 
-2605 SAEGVLDV
+2605 D
-2613 IDPDDDKAVRPSE
+2613 
-2626 GGTTGGATGEGD
+2626 
-2638 GTDASGTGS
+2638 
-2647 TGGRLLQIGFLVYHD
+2647 
-2662 EEGNEVLV
+2662 
-2670 YGKTGTD
+2670 GKTSVLYAQTGRD
-2677 GITEYYRM
+2677 GITQYCNAS
-2685 DGGEP
+2685 GEKV
-2690 LTDVT
+2690 DVD
-2695 LAKLTFS
+2695 LASDKLTFS
-2702 QQADL
+2702 NHATL
-2707 EYGTIYVNDY
+2707 EHGTIHINDY
-2717 GEYIYHR
+2717 GEYTYTR
-2724 NPNASWPEG
+2724 NPNDSNKA
-2733 TKKESVFVT
+2733 TDSVYIT
-2742 VMDQHGAMDSVEI
+2742 VQDENGAMDSVKI
-2755 DFTLTPA
+2755 DFDLADA
-2762 TGPGRLPD
+2762 TGPGHLPD

-2797 GVVSSFDKNE
+2797 GVVSSFD
-2807 EGQGGVEDIT
+2807 QGGVEGIT
-2817 LTVKCYKDDNG
+2817 LTVQCYYDEKQNK
-2828 QYIPVY
+2828 YIPVY
-2834 KDGNTWKTQ
+2834 EEGDSYYIAETGRPVPEGTKTTTLTGTLVKGDDGDYEWVYKDKN
-2843 GGKVVT
+2843 
-2849 DADFTPTPIYGR
+2849 
-2861 LEETADGEYQW
+2861 GEFV
-2872 KYYTDKKF
+2872 DSF
-2880 TTSVNADDMVSPSLD
+2880 EPSLD
-2895 FRLSEIAEP
+2895 FRLSE
-2904 AEHQT
+2904 AEHPSDTET

-2952 WVNGKTEEI
+2952 WVNGETEEI
-2961 TLTITGTGDPSEVTS
+2961 TLTITGTGDPSQVQ
-2976 TDVTADLSQ
+2976 ADNIT
-2985 DVDHD
+2985 VDMSGEGEITGD
-2990 DKVTSS
+2990 I
-2996 AGTITIDDID
+2996 TITDID
-3006 NSDTVGIPASN
+3006 NSDGTDGKVY
-3017 EAFDTH
+3017 DTH
-3023 TLTINNVQGNGA
+3023 TLTLIVMDENGQTTPVNVDTPLYVLKGE
-3035 GGSVTVNGTS
+3035 NGTFV
-3045 DNPTIIYVMK
+3045 Y
-3055 GLTADGK
+3055 
-3062 PGYVFTTTEPG
+3062 TTEEPVG
-3073 DTTRDDYY
+3073 NTDDYQKCY
-3081 GELAVWRTNND
+3081 GKLVVTQDDDGNFHHT
-3092 KYDYNFTAWA
+3092 FTAWE
-3102 DTKAGKEIKPG
+3102 DTEASKHLRPG
-3113 DRLEFDFGVTVTDT
+3113 EKVDFTFNIQVTDEST
-3127 SSKDSIQTTS
+3127 AEIPSGTEENYNDNTTT

-3144 VVGKADAVEFE
+3144 LVGKADKVEVKNSTNI
-3155 DDQAHINEE
+3155 INEE
-3164 GMPGHVDDNG
+3164 GQPGNVENG
-3174 AFVPDGDAAS
+3174 EFVPYSPGAS
-3184 GALSVSGN
+3184 GSLAVTGTVYKQDFDGAGFTVSG
-3192 LGVKDFDQSGYT
+3192 
-3204 VTASFNDSDYSSVVK
+3204 VK
-3219 GEYGTLILNNDG
+3219 GQVDADAFTGGKTVVEGDYGTLVLHSDGSYTYMLNYD
-3231 TYSYVLDYG
+3231 
-3240 KCQGLGEK
+3240 KCQSLSEGKQPVE
-3248 DIVNDV
+3248 N
-3254 FTVKVH
+3254 FTVQVS
-3260 NAAGDV
+3260 NSAGQSYADISITI
-3266 EHYLTVNVHGVNDLP
+3266 YGVNDLP

-3321 TLSFVIQGGDDKG
+3321 TLSYGIMVDDTFVFAQPGAEGSSD
-3334 NAVSVNTENGEATV
+3334 TPATV

-3354 DEETGELTLSLS
+3354 NEAGELTLSLS

-3371 DGSLVGTLTMD
+3371 DGSLVGTLTMN
-3382 ASGNY
+3382 ASGEY
-3387 TFTVADS
+3387 TFTVANS

-3417 HETVTK
+3417 HDTITK

-3438 KTELQTSESTVMD
+3438 SSSLQTSEDAMVEVTGGN
-3451 TTPQDGSYS
+3451 QI
-3460 VTFTPAAPAT
+3460 TFTPNDT
-3470 GEDGDGY
+3470 TSDSGY
-3477 TVTDADWGDELTYTF
+3477 TVTDADRGDTLTYTF

-3500 SSDAVISINDKE
+3500 SSDAVISINGKE

-3527 TYDEA
+3527 TYNDD
-3532 VKDAIDALGKGET
+3532 VKNAIDALGEGET
-3545 ATLNTEKSPI
+3545 ATLTSQI

-3578 NDDVVIHADQPTANI
+3578 NDAVVITADQSTANI
-3593 EIVDNVSPL
+3593 EIVDGAASSQ
-3602 PEGSFTFTD
+3602 EGSFTFTD
-3611 VDVND
+3611 VDAND
-3616 THTVALPK
+3616 THTVALPE
-3624 TVQVTLPGEE
+3624 TVQVTLPGENPQTAQVDTE
-3634 TAEATVENGVVKLGE
+3634 TGVVKLGE
-3649 IELGTIKINSV
+3649 IELGKLEVSLEKDSANGATGEVS
-3660 QDPADGKPGQVFY
+3660 Y
-3673 TFNPSREYLTSLGE
+3673 TFDPSREYLTGLGT
-3687 GETTQ
+3687 GEEVK
-3692 LDLMFTVS
+3692 LDLTFTVS
-3700 DANGLEDTTSVS
+3700 DGNGSDETTSVS
-3712 VTLTGSNDVV
+3712 VTLTGRND
-3722 SIDDDQSNLI
+3722 
-3732 QNDNGTYTGSLVFSD
+3732 
-3747 KDVSDTHTVT
+3747 
-3757 FEGLYA
+3757 E
-3763 SEKGREG
+3763 
-3770 DALSVNPADLSEDS
+3770 
-3784 SVPVYDAEGVKIGTM
+3784 
-3799 KFDFVEGNN
+3799 VEI
-3808 NQGNKLSYTFTPA
+3808 TA
-3821 DDLNSLTVG
+3821 G
-3830 ENNVK
+3830 ESTE
-3835 FTVLVSDGEVTDS
+3835 F
-3848 HSESLT
+3848 
-3854 LTNANDA
+3854 
-3861 VVIADGQLEGV
+3861 
-3872 TIDSA
+3872 TIDAA
-3877 DKSAG
+3877 DKLAE
-3882 GSFTFTDADVKDTH
+3882 GSFTFTDKDVTDEH
-3896 TVSSSVQV
+3896 SVSSSVQV
-3904 KLPDSEEAVSAQ
+3904 TLPDGKTADATVE
-3916 VDGNGVV
+3916 NGVV
-3923 KLENG
+3923 TLDG

-3962 SLGKGESTQLDLTFS
+3962 SLGKGESTQLDLVFT
-3977 VSDGHTS
+3977 VSDGNGSEKTTS
-3984 KETTPVS
+3984 VS

-3999 AVSISSGESSLT
+3999 AVSISSDNFSTT
-4011 PNDDGTYTGS
+4011 PNEDGTYTGS
-4021 LVFSDKDVSDT
+4021 LVFSDADVTDT
-4032 HTVTFDKLFV
+4032 HTVTFNGLYGTKN
-4042 GGDGDE
+4042 GTA
-4048 HKPLSVNTADLSEN
+4048 LSVNTATDSMPTDA
-4062 SSVSVYDEDGVLIGS
+4062 VPVYNVDGVLIGT
-4077 MQFEFTK
+4077 MQFAFGK
-4084 GDNNQNNKLSYT
+4084 DNGKQELTYT

-4104 LPVGDHNVVFTV
+4104 LPVGDHSVNFTV
-4116 SVADES
+4116 SVDDGNES
-4122 GTTDQVDEPYTITI
+4122 TDSVDEPYTITI

-4145 SSGESSLTPNEDGA
+4145 SSDDASLTPNNRVYE
-4159 YTGSL
+4159 GSL
-4164 VFSDADV
+4164 VFSDKDV
-4171 TDTHTVTFEGL
+4171 TDTHTVTFKGL

-4191 LKPLSVNTANLSDV
+4191 LKPLSVSTADLSETSSSV
-4205 DVYNA
+4205 PVYNA
-4210 NGDPIGKMQFTFTK
+4210 EGVLIGSMQFEFTK

-4238 EKLTENLSVEVSVS
+4238 DEKLTENLAVVVSVS

-4268 KPEKVEVSDVTEGSG
+4268 KPEEVELPDVSEGSG
-4283 DGSEAEEEQARVEQE
+4283 DGGEAEEEQARVEQE

-4312 GVLDASFDEPLFDAQ
+4312 GVLDASFDAPLFDAQ

-4373 HADPAIPEATMHESA
+4373 HADPAIPEAAMHESA
-4388 ADAPEASPADD
+4388 ADTPDASPADD

-4404 PDLISL
+4404 PDLISF

-4417 TPEHGFLFGAPEGDV
+4417 APEHGFLFGAPEGDV

-4496 DGHTGPIV
+4496 DGHAGPIV

-4551 ANADGSFD
+4551 ANGDGSFD

-4569 LETSLTPVTHDD
+4569 LETSLTPVSHDD

>member
-136 GQDSELDGGGGGHV
+136 GQDSDLDGGGGGHV

-318 DAAGLEENES
+318 DAAGLEENEI

-350 GKDDYGADAPA
+350 GKDDYGADAAA

-388 VTDYGT
+388 TTDYGT
-394 ATLYADGSFKFE
+394 ATLHADGSFKFE

-453 DKPGADSNAITVD
+453 DNPDTNSNAITVD
-466 EALIPG
+466 EALIPD
-472 KGNAEHSD
+472 KGNAENSD
-480 SAAHAASGEGSFT
+480 DAAHVASGEGSFT

-524 QTVAPSEGGNTL
+524 QEVVLSEDNTL

-542 VTVTGAVYDA
+542 VTVTGAEQQSDG
-552 ASREW
+552 SW
-557 TVNYTYNLETG
+557 TVNYTYNLAAG
-568 QEHGND
+568 QDHGND

-591 KDDTDDTATGSLQVT
+591 KDDTDDYAYGHIDVS

-615 LVPTEYED
+615 LVATEYKGHE
-623 KNYFNTVSVSFG
+623 YFNTVSVSFG

-641 VDSSL
+641 GDSSL
-646 AVKAYEVDADGQN
+646 AVYAEDADGN
-659 PRLITWTKGDGS
+659 VIKWTKVEDGTTGGSGS
-671 TSCGFDLSSLSQGE
+671 TTTDLSDLNRLPQGE
-685 WTSADGNIIVSRE
+685 SWTNGNIIVSRGKD
-698 NGNFVFKIKEN
+698 GNFVFKIKEN

-722 DGDTDSKTLHLTAPD
+722 DGDTDSKPLHLTAPD
-737 SDSNEIIVDE
+737 SGSNSIIVDE

-755 VNSDKSAHAA
+755 VNSDDSEHHAA

-776 GEDGTVTLTYDTGE
+776 GEDGTVTLTYGSEDV
-790 NTGENTEKNLPTVTL
+790 TV
-805 SLINN
+805 SLINGVTFSN
-810 DDFDLDSWLSS
+810 SWLS
-821 KNMQDPM
+821 KN
-828 RPNTFV
+828 TTLTV
-834 VNGVTV
+834 KGVTV
-840 TVTGATQQQD
+840 TVTGATQQQPN
-850 DGPWQIEYTYELK
+850 GSWQIEYSYVLN
-863 GEQAHTDKN
+863 GEQAHTGTTSAG
-872 AVGAADD
+872 AVGAADAVSD
-879 LSGTIGITVTDATG
+879 TIDITVTDATG

-907 GPVLNVLTE
+907 GPVLSGLSNSTVPE
-916 SSSSDALNENTGP
+916 DMLNESTEP
-929 FVVNLNGLHIG
+929 FVVNLNGFHTG
-940 ADMVNGTTPAKVTVA
+940 ADMVNDDQLPIVTVQ
-955 VGGQTYAFTVSKITV
+955 VKNDEGDTDTYTFTASKITV

-1037 DSVSEN
+1037 DSKVQN

-1057 TDKGRV
+1057 PNEEITDEGSVK
-1063 EEAGVAGHFPA
+1063 EAGVEGCKVPA
-1074 DGENANST
+1074 ESTDPDNPNADVSG
-1082 VPGNDTASGTITL
+1082 VAEASGTIML

-1107 TGNVQHTDNSETHD
+1107 SGDVVSEATLSVAASS
-1121 NTGDAQVS
+1121 GDM
-1129 STSFGGN
+1129 
-1136 GFSLGTGGTLT
+1136 LT
-1147 LYLNADGELVT
+1147 LYLNANGEFVT
-1158 AAGLAENE
+1158 EKPSDNN
-1166 DYYGTLTLDFSDGKT
+1166 YYGTLTLNFSAGKENGKWAGT
-1181 GSWNFTLNEGS
+1181 WSFTLNEGS
-1192 DLVDSLKEGES
+1192 DLVNSLNEGES
-1203 FDITLNLTANDGTQN
+1203 FDVALTLTANDKQNDGTQ
-1218 DRGYTSDEATLTI
+1218 DDPGYTSDEAALTI

-1244 ATANGKEF
+1244 ATANGKPLSI
-1252 TVTTEHQVFGSV
+1252 TEDKGFSSV
-1264 GDIVVTDEQQAPT
+1264 GDIEVTDGKNDGGESSGV
-1277 DLATTIEGKLTATDP
+1277 DVSSKIEGKLYAKDP
-1292 DDDNGAGSDV
+1292 DDDNGGGDPDASENG
-1302 VADNHLIFTVTG
+1302 LTFTVTG
-1314 LTGTDVGNVDA
+1314 FNADASAAGTVSMGTDGKI
-1325 TGSYASYVSGSNY
+1325 SYQPYDTSSADWL
-1338 NNLVSRQ
+1338 NLVSNSGTVKGPETDADGQ
-1345 EGEVTSDSDDKGS
+1345 YTS
-1358 FTQVTTTYGTLKV
+1358 VTTQYGTLKV
-1371 YADGSYTYT
+1371 YTDGSYTYT

-1388 GDEYVIETFTVKVQD
+1388 GDEYVTETFTVKVED
-1403 AHGSWDTQ
+1403 AHGSFSEQ

-1419 EDNVITGGAEISQSL
+1419 EDNGITGGADISQSL
-1434 REEGVVGDDPS
+1434 REEGVVGDDPN
-1445 LGYTPGDDPNEH
+1445 LGYTPGGNPNKH
-1457 VTTQNG
+1457 VPTQNDT
-1463 MAAPNNVLFT
+1463 PTNNVLFT

-1478 DSITLN
+1478 DSITLS
-1484 FSNAVI
+1484 FSNAAI
-1490 TLPGKS
+1490 TLPGES
-1496 TSTAITGVGTVT
+1496 SLDITGEGTGQDT
-1508 VGAFGS
+1508 ISLGAAGS
-1514 TSASTTLYLVA
+1514 RVMLYLVA
-1525 TKAGNTWDFSWS
+1525 TENSDGKWSFSWS
-1537 EANNGDVVGELVLSR
+1537 TANSGDVVGKLTLSR
-1552 GEHGEVTYSFAL
+1552 EDNGDVSYSFAL
-1564 DPANGIQTST
+1564 DPDNDMQTST
-1574 DHDDNSG
+1574 DHHDNSG

-1595 LPITARPEN
+1595 LSITARPED
-1604 DIDGSVVTST
+1604 DIDSSGVTST

-1624 RPLID
+1624 QPLID
-1629 SVVKV
+1629 SVGKV
-1634 ENDGTETT
+1634 GESSGT
-1642 ETELDTDDRGRSE
+1642 LNGRT
-1655 VELDKTEI
+1655 VTLAATEI

-1671 SGDDSSSGDTS
+1671 SGDDSSSGETS
-1682 GHAPDFTG
+1682 DHAPDFTG

-1704 STEASGT
+1704 STDGEGNA
-1711 EDNNLSFTLTGMTST
+1711 DNHLSFTLTGMTST
-1726 GNASSIIGSTPVS
+1726 VTAGQGEGVESSSIITKTSVDGQYL
-1739 EGSTDYVTIKTTY
+1739 EGYTTIETTY

-1759 ATGKFTYTMDDPALE
+1759 DTGEFTYTMDDPAF
-1774 GGKPNAIME
+1774 GTDGNPNAIMA

-1817 NDRPILTSD
+1817 NDRPILTSET
-1826 ALEVHA
+1826 LEVHA
-1832 AENNTPDITYH
+1832 AENNTSDITYH
-1843 EDGVAHSTDQAE
+1843 EDKVDHSTDQAH

-1860 KEDSVTFCFAT
+1860 KGDSATFCFAENNN
-1871 DKDAQTTAQS
+1871 ASAEGQFQS
-1881 VDITAEQL
+1881 VDITAGQL
-1889 LEAIK
+1889 LEAINK
-1894 DTDNGA
+1894 NAEDESDGA
-1900 VFTSNGKNGDPD
+1900 VFTGDPD

-1919 WLSANPTETVATL
+1919 WLESAPEGEVVATL

-1951 EALNGEDSFTFDLSD
+1951 EALNGEDSFTFNLSD

-1986 DVKLVIHGTNDAYVV
+1986 DVKLVIHGTNDTYVV
-2001 ISAQNP
+2001 TSAQNP

-2012 GVYREEGEIVG
+2012 GVYREKGQKDG
-2023 NTATTSQKGT
+2023 NTETIPDSGT
-2033 DYGGEKE
+2033 AYGQEKDS
-2040 AAEGSFTLA
+2040 AAGSFTLA

-2060 DGKSYE
+2060 KNNSYSE
-2066 ETSTTL
+2066 HSTTL
-2072 TKGESEFKVEFTTDT
+2072 TQGTATDSDDVSVT
-2087 TSGDTA
+2087 FGDSSSATV
-2093 PSFMYVAGEY
+2093 MYVAGAY
-2103 GYYKID
+2103 GYYEIS
-2109 LDSNMDADGTRTFTY
+2109 LDSTMDAAGTRTFTY
-2124 EYHLYTESTPDEVK
+2124 EYHLYSGEYEELPEEVQSLLGTK
-2138 NLCIGADGNN
+2138 ETFSEL
-2148 DFADRLNAVNALP
+2148 LNAVNALP

-2174 AVGEDT
+2174 AVGE
-2180 TDGVTLSAQV
+2180 TDSGNFTLSAQV

-2197 VINGVEE
+2197 VIDELKT
-2204 VTTDTGKVALEET
+2204 VTD
-2217 DTLDAL
+2217 
-2223 HDSKDSGMFFEPPS
+2223 
-2237 GEDGTGGP
+2237 
-2245 VLHIQVAEQNG
+2245 
-2256 YDFVGRI
+2256 
-2263 KGEDLDKAT
+2263 
-2272 EAAGGEDD
+2272 AGGESKD
-2280 GTHVVN
+2280 GEVELALGKTEEGPNSFMSLADSTLNIQVDSDEGDTFVGYVVGIDPDQTNGSNAEGTRVVN
-2286 YSFVL
+2286 YSFTMTESV
-2291 TDGSSQVWTI
+2291 TGGTQVWTL
-2301 SKTDAG
+2301 SDDGQTLSS
-2307 ESMAT
+2307 E
-2312 SNYGYITIDNDG
+2312 YGHITIDNSG
-2324 KFTLHLDE
+2324 RFTLHINQ
-2332 EAVKFLSEN
+2332 EAIKSLGDGVKLEN
-2341 KEFDLFQGLAVQCTD
+2341 IFSGLYVQCTD
-2356 DLGATSQSVELHGTL
+2356 DLGATSNLVALSGTL
-2371 LGKDDDATTTVVNP
+2371 LGKDEAATTTVVNP

-2398 RAPENPFPGSNG
+2398 RAPENPFPGSENG

-2425 TVHDPDTSDTIVQ
+2425 TVHDPDTSDTITG
-2438 KVTIKVADATYIVS
+2438 KVTVTVN
-2452 FDDSGDVVS
+2452 
-2461 VADGDGDIL
+2461 
-2470 IDEDGKNVTTV
+2470 GKETVLDFSEGQPQTV
-2481 QGDHGEFT
+2481 QGDHGTFT
-2489 FTFQDGDN
+2489 FTFHAEDAS
-2497 NNEATLH
+2497 NEARL
-2504 YEYTVIDDEA
+2504 EYTYTVTDEVEKE
-2514 LNKINA
+2514 KINA

-2534 KNPLPLENIKVSFIS
+2534 ENPLPLENIKVSFIS

-2567 DVHGSNDAPEF
+2567 DVHGSNDAPKF
-2578 TTVTIGDDKQT
+2578 TTVTIGDSEYK
-2589 VTDDT
+2589 VTENDA
-2594 SINGGEVGYQG
+2594 INGGQVGYQG
-2605 SAEGVLDV
+2605 SAEGVITV
-2613 IDPDDDKAVRPSE
+2613 FDPDDDKAVRPSE
-2626 GGTTGGATGEGD
+2626 GDTTGGT
-2638 GTDASGTGS
+2638 SGTGA
-2647 TGGRLLQIGFLVYHD
+2647 TDGRLLQIGFLVYHD
-2662 EEGNEVLV
+2662 AARNEDVLV

-2677 GITEYYRM
+2677 GITRYYRM
-2685 DGGEP
+2685 DTGDS
-2690 LTDVT
+2690 LDSVT
-2695 LAKLTFS
+2695 LADLTFS

-2707 EYGTIYVNDY
+2707 DHGTIYVNDY
-2717 GEYIYHR
+2717 GEYIYSR
-2724 NPNASWPEG
+2724 NPNDTDASI
-2733 TKKESVFVT
+2733 ESVYVT
-2742 VMDQHGAMDSVEI
+2742 VKDQHGAMDSVKIE
-2755 DFTLTPA
+2755 FTNA
-2762 TGPGRLPD
+2762 EVIGDGGHLPD
-2770 VSIEGVTMP
+2770 VSISDVDVP
-2779 GVTEPGENGE
+2779 DLTEPSPDGG

-2797 GVVSSFDKNE
+2797 GVASSFD
-2807 EGQGGVEDIT
+2807 EGGNPGTLIVQCWQDGG
-2817 LTVKCYKDDNG
+2817 K
-2828 QYIPVY
+2828 YIPVY

-2843 GGKVVT
+2843 GGDTVE
-2849 DADFTPTPIYGR
+2849 ASGFEPTPIYAR
-2861 LEETADGEYQW
+2861 LENVNGEYQW
-2872 KYYTDKKF
+2872 KYYTDEEF
-2880 TTSVNADDMVSPSLD
+2880 TTSVDADDMVSPSLD
-2895 FRLSEIAEP
+2895 FRLTDDTENA
-2904 AEHQT
+2904 T
-2909 VYSLSTDYGTVYVD
+2909 FDNGVYSLSTDYGTVYVKD
-2923 KETGELRFELD
+2923 TGELRFELD

-2940 NAGEVKEETVYL
+2940 SAGEVKEETVYL
-2952 WVNGKTEEI
+2952 WVNGKKQSV
-2961 TLTITGTGDPSEVTS
+2961 TLQVTGTGDASEVTS
-2976 TDVTADLSQ
+2976 TDLTAALAQADE
-2985 DVDHD
+2985 DGHVRVAD
-2990 DKVTSS
+2990 
-2996 AGTITIDDID
+2996 GTITVADID
-3006 NSDTVGIPASN
+3006 KNDEHNLVITGVDGQPIPVGDSG
-3017 EAFDTH
+3017 D
-3023 TLTINNVQGNGA
+3023 V
-3035 GGSVTVNGTS
+3035 V
-3045 DNPTIIYVMK
+3045 IYVMRDAN
-3055 GLTADGK
+3055 GSV
-3062 PGYVFTTTEPG
+3062 YYTTRQPG
-3073 DTTRDDYY
+3073 DNEQDCY
-3081 GELAVWRTNND
+3081 GKLTVSKTSDGNYSYSFD
-3092 KYDYNFTAWA
+3092 AWA
-3102 DTKAGKEIKPG
+3102 DTEAGKEIKPG
-3113 DRLEFDFGVTVTDT
+3113 HEKDFVFNVQVTD
-3127 SSKDSIQTTS
+3127 DSPEAAGDRESEFHDKTTS
-3137 DGSFTVT
+3137 NGSFTVT
-3144 VVGKADAVEFE
+3144 VVGKADAVEF
-3155 DDQAHINEE
+3155 DDSQAHINEE
-3164 GMPGHVDDNG
+3164 GMPGSVVDG
-3174 AFVPDGDAAS
+3174 VFVPDGDAAS

-3204 VTASFNDSDYSSVVK
+3204 VTATSDNLEGSAFSAVVK

-3231 TYSYVLDYG
+3231 TYSYVLDYE
-3240 KCQGLGEK
+3240 KCQSLGEGVTETDK
-3248 DIVNDV
+3248 
-3254 FTVKVH
+3254 FTVKVS
-3260 NAAGDV
+3260 NGAGEV
-3266 EHYLTVNVHGVNDLP
+3266 TKPLTVTIHGVNDLP

-3294 LPSVEGKPNSDG
+3294 LPPVGDTPNPG
-3306 TATGK
+3306 GMATGK
-3311 VDAQDVDESD
+3311 VDAQDVDAGD
-3321 TLSFVIQGGDDKG
+3321 TLSYGIMVDGEFVVAQPGVEGSPDT
-3334 NAVSVNTENGEATV
+3334 SATV
-3348 YVVGER
+3348 YVVGTWG
-3354 DEETGELTLSLS
+3354 DDGELTLSTT
-3366 KTEPS
+3366 TEAP
-3371 DGSLVGTLTMD
+3371 DAQSLVGTLTMN
-3382 ASGNY
+3382 ASGEY

-3460 VTFTPAAPAT
+3460 VTFTPAAPEA
-3470 GEDGDGY
+3470 GEVDDGY
-3477 TVTDADWGDELTYTF
+3477 TVTDADWGDTLTYTF

-3500 SSDAVISINDKE
+3500 SSDAVISINGKE

-3527 TYDEA
+3527 TYDDD
-3532 VKDAIDALGKGET
+3532 VKNAIDALGEGAT
-3545 ATLNTEKSPI
+3545 ATLTSQI

-3568 SPLTLSVSGE
+3568 SRLELSVSGE

-3593 EIVDNVSPL
+3593 EIVDGAASSQ
-3602 PEGSFTFTD
+3602 EGSFTFTD

-3616 THTVALPK
+3616 KHT
-3624 TVQVTLPGEE
+3624 VTLPTQTVRVTLPNGE
-3634 TAEATVENGVVKLGE
+3634 TAQATVEDGVVKLNG
-3649 IELGTIKINSV
+3649 IKLGTLEIDPV
-3660 QDPADGKPGQVFY
+3660 QEPANGESGQVSY
-3673 TFNPSREYLTSLGE
+3673 TFTPDEDYLTSLGKN
-3687 GETTQ
+3687 ETTQ
-3692 LDLMFTVS
+3692 LDLTFAVS
-3700 DANGLEDTTSVS
+3700 DGHSTKETTPVS
-3712 VTLTGSNDVV
+3712 VTLEGRNDPV
-3722 SIDDDQSNLI
+3722 SISSGESSLTPNDD
-3732 QNDNGTYTGSLVFSD
+3732 GTYTGLLVFSD

-3757 FEGLYA
+3757 FEGLYG
-3763 SEKGREG
+3763 SENGT
-3770 DALSVNPADLSEDS
+3770 ALSVNTAELSETSS
-3784 SVPVYDAEGVKIGTM
+3784 SVPVYDEEGVLIGTM

-3830 ENNVK
+3830 KNNVN

-3861 VVIADGQLEGV
+3861 VVIADDQLEDV
-3872 TIDSA
+3872 TIDA
-3877 DKSAG
+3877 AGESAG
-3882 GSFTFTDADVKDTH
+3882 GSFTFTDVDVKDTH

-3904 KLPDSEEAVSAQ
+3904 TLPGAAQAVSAQ
-3916 VDGNGVV
+3916 VAENGVV

-3928 TVLGTLEVTRN
+3928 TVLGTITANLSKPAN
-3939 NDSTGGE
+3939 GKTGE
-3946 TGQVSY
+3946 VSY
-3952 TFKPSSDYLT
+3952 TFTPDEGYLT
-3962 SLGKGESTQLDLTFS
+3962 GLGEDEEAKLDLTFT
-3977 VSDGHTS
+3977 VSDANGLKDTTS
-3984 KETTPVS
+3984 VS
-3991 VTLTGSND
+3991 VTLTGS
-3999 AVSISSGESSLT
+3999 
-4011 PNDDGTYTGS
+4011 
-4021 LVFSDKDVSDT
+4021 
-4032 HTVTFDKLFV
+4032 
-4042 GGDGDE
+4042 
-4048 HKPLSVNTADLSEN
+4048 
-4062 SSVSVYDEDGVLIGS
+4062 
-4077 MQFEFTK
+4077 
-4084 GDNNQNNKLSYT
+4084 
-4096 FTPVDPNS
+4096 
-4104 LPVGDHNVVFTV
+4104 
-4116 SVADES
+4116 
-4122 GTTDQVDEPYTITI
+4122 
-4136 TNENDEVNI
+4136 NDEVNI
-4145 SSGESSLTPNEDGA
+4145 SSGESSLTPNNGVYE
-4159 YTGSL
+4159 GSL

-4182 YGNGGEGES
+4182 YGSENGTA
-4191 LKPLSVNTANLSDV
+4191 LSVNTAELSETSSSV
-4205 DVYNA
+4205 EVYNA
-4210 NGDPIGKMQFTFTK
+4210 EGGKIGTMEFDFVEGSNNQ
-4224 GENDTNTLSYTFNP
+4224 GNELSYKFTP
-4238 EKLTENLSVEVSVS
+4238 DAELTENLSVEVSVS
-4252 DGHKT
+4252 DGHET
-4257 ETAPTVNVTFN
+4257 EAAPAPTVNVTFN

-4312 GVLDASFDEPLFDAQ
+4312 GVLEASFDAPLFDAQ

-4338 VFAVD
+4338 VFAAN

-4363 EHAAPQMFSL
+4363 EHTAPQMSSL
-4373 HADPAIPEATMHESA
+4373 HADPVIPEATMHESA
-4388 ADAPEASPADD
+4388 VDVPEASPADD

-4417 TPEHGFLFGAPEGDV
+4417 APEHGFLFSAPEGDV

-4551 ANADGSFD
+4551 ANGDGSFD